1 MSNNKKIIVR
11 IDGGI
16 CSQLS
21 FYALGYELMQRGHT
35 VEFDLDWYKQD
46 GKDKNGE
53 FDRSFVLT
61 DALPSLP
68 FTRATSKES
77 RHYRIFHPRKTTDH
91 ATFKPPLYIDGY
103 PSRQDLFIKYS
114 HLFRDNFKL
123 DLDETNA
130 RTLKAIMSTTSCGVH
145 ARRGDL
151 SCATIGYGE
160 PTSTGYFLK
169 AIRIVACLVPDI
181 HFFFFSDE
189 PSWLK
194 AEIIPKLP
202 TGVNYTICENN
213 KSDSGHVDLYL
224 MSHCNHFIT
233 SIGSM
238 GVYAAA
244 LGANEDSIVMM
255 SRRRDLFFKAS
266 KNVIYLNDDTSD
278 PVVEKVPTRNFFRSF
293 CYETP
298 LIRRFYYWLMRRD

>member
-1 MSNNKKIIVR
+1 MLSNKIIVR
-11 IDGGI
+11 VDGGF

-35 VEFDLDWYKQD
+35 VEFDLGWYEQS

-61 DALPSLP
+61 NVLPALP

-103 PSRQDLFIKYS
+103 PSRQDLFLKYS
-114 HLFRDNFKL
+114 RLLRDNFKI

-130 RTLKAIMSTTSCGVH
+130 RTLKAIMSTASCGVH

-151 SCATIGYGE
+151 SRATIGYGE
-160 PTSTGYFLK
+160 PTSAEYFLR
-169 AIRIVACLVPDI
+169 AIRIVACLVPNI

-189 PSWLK
+189 PSWLRT
-194 AEIIPKLP
+194 EILPKLP
-202 TGVNYTICENN
+202 GTNYTICEDN
-213 KSDSGHVDLYL
+213 KSDKGHVDLYL
-224 MSHCNHFIT
+224 MSHCKHFIT

-238 GVYAAA
+238 GIYAAA
-244 LGANEDSIVMM
+244 LGASDDSIVVM
-255 SRRRDLFFKAS
+255 SRRRDLFFKAF

-278 PVVEKVPTRNFFRSF
+278 PVVENVPRRNFFRSF

-298 LIRRFYYWLMRRD
+298 LIRRFYYWLTRRK